1 MNYYLFDDS
10 LEKEEEV
17 KPRVSGFQE
26 AASDGVIPSG
36 CRLEPWL
43 CSLPAL

>member
-26 AASDGVIPSG
+26 AASDGVNRWGDPF
-36 CRLEPWL
+36 RM
-43 CSLPAL
+43 